1 MKRSKKYVASVKL
14 IDKGKIYSANEAIE
28 LIKKMETAKFD
39 ASIDIAIKLNLDTTK
54 ADQQLR
60 GTIALPHFF
69 GKPIRILAI
78 DDTLTNDD
86 AKTLG
91 INVGQTD
98 VINDIKNGWMEFDVI
113 ITTPKFM
120 PALSRLGK
128 ILGPKGLMPN
138 PKLGT
143 VTTNIKKT
151 IDEFKKGKNQYR
163 TDTYGNIH
171 MKIGKVSA
179 PTKDIVENIEALI
192 SFIKSK
198 RPSTVKGDYIQNIAI
213 SSTMGPSLKLVK

>member
-98 VINDIKNGWMEFDVI
+98 VINDIKNG
-113 ITTPKFM
+113 
-120 PALSRLGK
+120 
-128 ILGPKGLMPN
+128 
-138 PKLGT
+138 
-143 VTTNIKKT
+143 
-151 IDEFKKGKNQYR
+151 
-163 TDTYGNIH
+163 
-171 MKIGKVSA
+171 
-179 PTKDIVENIEALI
+179 
-192 SFIKSK
+192 
-198 RPSTVKGDYIQNIAI
+198 
-213 SSTMGPSLKLVK
+213 